1 MTKPAR
7 SEVQILNGQIVEL
20 RQQEAELLA
29 ILEEVRLTLLGR
41 QLDET
46 SIYVRV
52 VAAIAKASPQA
63 PGLGQEGHDD
73 PTD

>member
-52 VAAIAKASPQA
+52 VAAIAKASPQ
-63 PGLGQEGHDD
+63 
-73 PTD
+73 TR

>member
-63 PGLGQEGHDD
+63 Q
-73 PTD
+73 